1 MSRTQ
6 DVWLLTSEGTR
17 VSQRHVWTGG
27 GLKAVAVGDDDV
39 QVRSFPNSFGGQ
51 HAAGGWEVMREI
63 ALHSRARFT
72 AMEAVELLSAD
83 DCPERVCD
91 LILEPS
97 QLGLQIHE
105 SIGHAAELDRVFG
118 HEAAFAGGTYL
129 ASETVGAFQLG
140 SEHVTISAD
149 STVAGA
155 LGSFGWDDEGVP
167 AGRQLLVDRGV
178 FSGWLSN
185 RETAGR
191 IGQVSSGAGR
201 ASGFH
206 RMPLVR
212 MVNVSLEPGTAGSVE
227 DLISSTDDGIYM
239 QTNKS
244 WSIDDRRL
252 NFQFG
257 CERAYE
263 IRGGRRIRLLKNP
276 TYRGRSPQFWS
287 SCDAVCGPDS
297 FELWGL
303 TNCGKGQPGQLMA
316 MSHGASPARFVRTSI
331 QSGGSR

>member
-1 MSRTQ
+1 
-6 DVWLLTSEGTR
+6 
-17 VSQRHVWTGG
+17 
-27 GLKAVAVGDDDV
+27 
-39 QVRSFPNSFGGQ
+39 
-51 HAAGGWEVMREI
+51 
-63 ALHSRARFT
+63 
-72 AMEAVELLSAD
+72 MEAVELLSAD